1 MYLLAIVFPFFAILL
16 SGKPVQA
23 VLNLVLMLT
32 LIGWLP
38 AAVHALFV
46 VSHAKADTRHKQ
58 LISAVAR

>member
-1 MYLLAIVFPFFAILL
+1 MYLLAIVFPCLAILL

-46 VSHAKADTRHKQ
+46 VSNAKADTRHKQ